1 MKVVINSVFLVINS
15 VLDSHISNDHCGSR
29 KILLD
34 NRYDYPELFEIIF
47 EEIKLIG
54 GGTCRKKIIDFPGNY
69 ERLTFP
75 KGADRGTYWK
85 IYNRR
90 FHILSKRCKD

>member
-1 MKVVINSVFLVINS
+1 M
-15 VLDSHISNDHCGSR
+15 DSHIANDHCRSR

-54 GGTCRKKIIDFPGNY
+54 GGTCRKKIIYFTGND

-75 KGADRGTYWK
+75 KGEDIGTYRK

-90 FHILSKRCKD
+90 FHPVATICKD